1 MKHLKKI
8 LCGALSGAIMSA
20 SSLVSAYGMFW
31 YDMSTD
37 LPLWKKAVIFPLSNA
52 WEPNRFLISTDE
64 TSLLYWE
71 NKYLME
77 RFDKKIK
84 NMHTI
89 RLAPGIAEKGEILID
104 RYSMLLEPFESE
116 KARAEAVFEQTGADM
131 YIIPQFTQKYVH
143 KDVSPSIEANVELSS
158 WTEIKNAPDGD
169 KTTDKKTWTVHH
181 VMPAH
186 NVYLGVTELSY
197 TGYDTEANKVM
208 LFSDIRH
215 GGGDDK
221 HVFRD
226 ISKYLRK
233 EFSEIKSG
241 DREKKNKAGTVKIGF
256 KNIYLPSNGNVDVY
270 SIGGTRYPS
279 SEAAFAAFNRYK
291 DGYLNISKAIDE
303 LTIKSIYYAT
313 KIKAL
318 EELNGVRVITDGSSD
333 EPADYY
339 IKGDI
344 YTWQR
349 YWYWTAPSIG
359 KTTETVKSEEEK
371 WKDKDGK
378 EHTKT
383 TTHYKEKVTES
394 GGWWSVRHRIR
405 AEFSLVNAKTGAIV
419 FSSSS
424 SETDDKIMDAYRHG
438 LDKFYKG
445 VKNYFKEHGIK

>member
-1 MKHLKKI
+1 MRHLKKI
-8 LCGALSGAIMSA
+8 LCGALSGLIMSA
-20 SSLVSAYGMFW
+20 SGMVSAYGMFW
-31 YDMSTD
+31 YDMSSD

-52 WEPNRFLISTDE
+52 WEPDRFLISTDE

-77 RFDKKIK
+77 RFEKKIK

-89 RLAPGIAEKGEILID
+89 RLAPGIKEKGEILLD
-104 RYSMLLEPFESE
+104 RYSMLLEPFENE
-116 KARAEAVFEQTGADM
+116 KARAEAVFERTGADM

-143 KDVSPSIEANVELSS
+143 RDVSPSIEADIELSS
-158 WTEIKNAPDGD
+158 WTEIKNGPDGN
-169 KTTDKKTWTVHH
+169 KTIDKKKWTEHH

-186 NVYLGVTELSY
+186 NVYVDVTELSY

-241 DREKKNKAGTVKIGF
+241 DREKKNKAGAVKIGF
-256 KNIYLPSNGNVDVY
+256 KDIGMPSNGNADIY
-270 SIGGTRYPS
+270 SVGSARYTS

-291 DGYLNISKAIDE
+291 DGNINISKAIDE

-313 KIKAL
+313 KIKAVD
-318 EELNGVRVITDGSSD
+318 ELKGVRVITDGSND
-333 EPADYY
+333 EALDYY
-339 IKGDI
+339 VTGDV
-344 YTWQR
+344 YSWVR
-349 YWYWTAPSIG
+349 SWSWAAPHIG
-359 KTTETVKSEEEK
+359 KTTEVVKTEEEK

-383 TTHYKEKVTES
+383 TTRYREKAADY
-394 GGWWSVRHRIR
+394 GGWWSVRHYVR
-405 AEFSLVNAKTGAIV
+405 AEFSLVDAKTGTVV
-419 FSSSS
+419 FSSSGM
-424 SETDDKIMDAYRHG
+424 ETDDKIMDAYRHV

-445 VKNYFKEHGIK
+445 VKDYLKERGIK